1 MTGHPRRP
9 VAEKILAVAGTYSAL
24 ATELEGNIDPSDPR
38 VQAALL
44 TTATAIAMASDT
56 KDIGLLAQ
64 PKVDTFVQKVA
75 NGSRVMRPK
84 VNDIWEQHQRYCRC
98 PNKPWCEP
106 HIAATTDPSAGICQ
120 THDHHIG

>member
-9 VAEKILAVAGTYSAL
+9 VAEKILAVAGTYTAL

-64 PKVDTFVQKVA
+64 PKVDTFMQRAA
-75 NGSRVMRPK
+75 NGAVQPPK
-84 VNDIWEQHQRYCRC
+84 ITDLREQHLRYCNC
-98 PNKPWCEP
+98 PSKPWCED
-106 HIAATTDPSAGICQ
+106 HISATLDPVSGICQ

>member
-9 VAEKILAVAGTYSAL
+9 VAEKILAVAGTYTAL

-64 PKVDTFVQKVA
+64 PKGDRFVQSIA
-75 NGSRVMRPK
+75 NGNVRPPK
-84 VNDIWEQHQRYCRC
+84 VTDLKEQHLRYCHC
-98 PNKPWCEP
+98 PSKPWCED
-106 HIAATTDPSAGICQ
+106 HIAATMDPSAGICQ